1 MRHLGSYSGLSTCR
15 PASSRT
21 VAAAPATATHAAAS
35 CVAVIRFAISL
46 SSMYFMT
53 VLLSAGTSAVPR
65 VRYVGAGG
73 PLRTSIEEESPIIRE
88 ASGLGVQ
95 VALTG
100 EVGRPP
106 GGCQEGIARSRAIA
120 GHLQQVRPDRVE
132 PVVLGDP
139 FVCLE
144 RVEKVQPRTWASG
157 HGHCDGVVQRHNGIG
172 GDPHQQ
178 LVQAHDLWPVSR
190 LRAGRLVVDRRDRR
204 LELVGA
210 GWSLW
215 KGVGDER
222 H

>member
-1 MRHLGSYSGLSTCR
+1 MRHLASYSGLSTCR
-15 PASSRT
+15 TASSRT

-53 VLLSAGTSAVPR
+53 VLLSAGTSAVPV

-73 PLRTSIEEESPIIRE
+73 PFRTSIEEESPIIRE

-100 EVGRPP
+100 EVGCPP

-132 PVVLGDP
+132 PVVH
-139 FVCLE
+139 
-144 RVEKVQPRTWASG
+144 SG
-157 HGHCDGVVQRHNGIG
+157 H
-172 GDPHQQ
+172 
-178 LVQAHDLWPVSR
+178 R
-190 LRAGRLVVDRRDRR
+190 LRRSHRSSVRRAAW
-204 LELVGA
+204 V
-210 GWSLW
+210 
-215 KGVGDER
+215 
-222 H
+222 